1 MITITENDAFL
12 LVLAMHYQWTKRSLY
27 SEYNRIIS
35 NLSSAGPIEVHV
47 YYPDGTYEVKNFNS
61 VSELLDWK
69 QSITSY
75 SVAIINGK
83 VTVTIR
89 KES

>member
-12 LVLAMHYQWTKRSLY
+12 LVLAMHYQWAKLSLY
-27 SEYNRIIS
+27 GEYNRIIS
-35 NLSSAGPIEVHV
+35 NLSSAGRIEVHV
-47 YYPDGTYEVKNFNS
+47 YYPDGKHEVKNFNS

-69 QSITSY
+69 QSIASY
-75 SVAIINGK
+75 SVKIIDNK